1 MKILILDQFSEPGGA
16 QLCLRDLSPEIAR
29 RGWQA
34 TFMAPGD
41 GGIRVALESSGL
53 RNEQLPGLV
62 YTNGRKTFLDV
73 IRYGMDIPS
82 AILSIL
88 RFVKEYRPDLV
99 YINGPRVLPAG
110 IALPCPVV
118 FHSHSLLDKQYSRL
132 MAATCLR
139 IKRAQVIAASR
150 FAARSLERLVK
161 AGSMRVIYSGVP
173 DLGFTASRRRGDR
186 TRIGIVGRI
195 APEKGQLDFV
205 HAARWLSGP
214 KRQIEFVVHGSSMF
228 SAAGYEQRVRAEAS
242 GLAVDFPGWTQNV
255 ASALHNIDILAV
267 PSSAIEA
274 AGRVV
279 MEALSA
285 GTPVVAYP
293 SGGIPELICDGRTG
307 LLTEHSTPA
316 SLAQSIDKLLADPT
330 LALRLAE
337 QGRKEWESRFRVE
350 RFQRQV
356 CDFLEAIVYRQRRE
370 RREIE
375 SAVAIA
381 GENDLA

>member
-1 MKILILDQFSEPGGA
+1 MKILILDQFSESGGA

-41 GGIRVALESSGL
+41 GGIRGALESSGI
-53 RNEQLPGLV
+53 RNEHLPGLV

-73 IRYGMDIPS
+73 IRYGMDIPR
-82 AILSIL
+82 AILTTQ
-88 RFVKEYRPDLV
+88 RFVKENRPDLV
-99 YINGPRVLPAG
+99 YINGPRVLPTG
-110 IALPCPVV
+110 IALRCPVV
-118 FHSHSLLDKQYSRL
+118 FHAHSLLDKRYSRVV
-132 MAATCLR
+132 ASTCLR

-150 FAARSLERLVK
+150 FAGRSLERLTK
-161 AGSMRVIYSGVP
+161 AGSMRVVYSGVP
-173 DLGFTASRRRGDR
+173 DMGFTASRRRGY
-186 TRIGIVGRI
+186 TVRIGIIGRI

-205 HAARWLSGP
+205 RAARLLSGSER
-214 KRQIEFVVHGSSMF
+214 KIEFVVHGSSMF
-228 SAAGYEQRVRAEAS
+228 SAAGYEQRVRAEAARLS
-242 GLAVDFPGWTQNV
+242 VDFPGWTQDV
-255 ASALHNIDILAV
+255 ASALHDIDILAV

-279 MEALSA
+279 MESLSA

-316 SLAQSIDKLLADPT
+316 SLARSIDKLLADPT
-330 LALRLAE
+330 LALRIAE

-350 RFQRQV
+350 RFQREV
-356 CDFLEAIVYRQRRE
+356 CDFLESVVDGQRRE